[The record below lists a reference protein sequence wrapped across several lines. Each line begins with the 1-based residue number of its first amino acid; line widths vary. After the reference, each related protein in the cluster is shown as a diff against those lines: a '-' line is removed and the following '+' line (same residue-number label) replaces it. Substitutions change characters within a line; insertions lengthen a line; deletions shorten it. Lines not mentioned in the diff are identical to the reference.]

1 MRTQPGTPPRDLL
14 AAGPLIGLVGGT
26 AYALRRKR
34 LGKLPMREFFDDVAL
49 GTGLGW
55 IPQLT
60 RDGLR
65 GLGIMQNPSALSPT
79 RMTKT
84 ASSTGRGAVVGNLLG
99 GPVGAGV
106 GGWAGKRED
115 HTYHGSPGWRAA
127 GGAAAGGILGTVA
140 GVGLGALAAVSA
152 RDPHVAAA
160 VIRLLGSSGALAG
173 STFGAYEGARSVRH
187 TPRHYSDFRGHRKHA
202 SAKDAVREGL
212 HRATSTGALLGAG
225 AGGAAAGLAGAGVT
239 LPLLAA
245 LGPVGWLG
253 GAGLAGA
260 GALAGG
266 TLGSAGHRIRSA
278 LKQRASDKELY
289 RAAARKMVESGG
301 RPVVEEVERSTGR
314 RVSKRMLAAAGGLG
328 LGGYLIGKR
337 RGSSQA
343 VEEMANGGAQP

>member
-1 MRTQPGTPPRDLL
+1 MRTQPEKSPRDLL

-26 AYALRRKR
+26 AYALHRRR
-34 LGKLPMREFFDDVAL
+34 LGKLPVREFFDDVAL

-65 GLGIMQNPSALSPT
+65 GLGVMNNPSALSPT
-79 RMTKT
+79 RVTKT

-106 GGWAGKRED
+106 GGWAGKRD
-115 HTYHGSPGWRAA
+115 DRHYHGSPGWRAA
-127 GGAAAGGILGTVA
+127 GGALGGGILGAAA
-140 GVGLGALAAVSA
+140 GVGLGALASA
-152 RDPHVAAA
+152 ASRDPRVAAA

-187 TPRHYSDFRGHRKHA
+187 SPRHYSDFHGHRKHA
-202 SAKDAVREGL
+202 NAQQAVREGL

-225 AGGAAAGLAGAGVT
+225 AGGAAAGLASAGVT

-245 LGPVGWLG
+245 LGPVGLLG
-253 GAGLAGA
+253 GAGLTGA

-278 LKQRASDKELY
+278 IRQRAADKELY
-289 RAAARKMVESGG
+289 RAAARRVAESGTRG
-301 RPVVEEVERSTGR
+301 VVEEAGQAPGR

-343 VEEMANGGAQP
+343 VEEMANAGAQP